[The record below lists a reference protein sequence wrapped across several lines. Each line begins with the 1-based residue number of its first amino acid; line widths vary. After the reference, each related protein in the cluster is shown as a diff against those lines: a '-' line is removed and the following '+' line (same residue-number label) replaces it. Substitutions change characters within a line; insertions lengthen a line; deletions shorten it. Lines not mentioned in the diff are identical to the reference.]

1 MTKVTNLNRFR
12 KQKARDEKRAE
23 ADANAVKHGRTKAQK
38 ALEDA
43 RAEKAAR
50 NLDGHRLDRDTPD

>member
-1 MTKVTNLNRFR
+1 MTNVTNLNRFR

-38 ALEDA
+38 SLEDA

-50 NLDGHRLDRDTPD
+50 NLDGHRRDRDTPD

>member
-1 MTKVTNLNRFR
+1 MTNVTNLNRFR

>member
-12 KQKARDEKRAE
+12 KQKARDDKRAE

-38 ALEDA
+38 SLEDA

>member
-1 MTKVTNLNRFR
+1 MTNVTNLNRFR

-38 ALEDA
+38 SLEDA